1 MEYIDDLQLKGLRI
15 IQSSQGFKF
24 GMDAVLLSDFAARG
38 GRIDSEYCSLSAKAI
53 CDLGTGTGIIPLL
66 LAGKTDCSNI
76 TGVEIQ
82 PDMAD
87 MASRSVELNGLSHR
101 IRILCRDL
109 RDLRD
114 LNQTQDIV
122 TANPPYMK
130 AGAGLSNA
138 NPSVEMARHEVCGGL
153 EDFVHTAAMLL
164 KQGGSLYMV
173 YRPDRLTDL
182 IAAMRQFKIE
192 PKVLR
197 MVTPSAGK
205 APNILLVKGVCGGR
219 PGNLTIL
226 PELVVYN
233 ADGTYTQELLTIY
246 NKQ

>member
-15 IQSSQGFKF
+15 IQSSRGFKF
-24 GMDAVLLSDFAARG
+24 GMDAVLLSDFAARE
-38 GRIDSEYCSLSAKAI
+38 GRIDCPYSVMRTKAI

-82 PDMAD
+82 QDMAD
-87 MASRSVELNGLSHR
+87 MAARSVELNGLGHR

-109 RDLRD
+109 RNLGDM
-114 LNQTQDIV
+114 NQTQDIV

-130 AGAGLSNA
+130 SGAGLSNA

-173 YRPDRLTDL
+173 YRPDRFTDL
-182 IAAMRQFKIE
+182 IAALRRFRIE

-197 MVTPSAGK
+197 MVAPFAGK
-205 APNILLVKGVCGGR
+205 APNILLVKGVAGGR

-233 ADGTYTQELLTIY
+233 PDGTYTQELLNIY